1 MAFCKTII
9 KMNVTVKDTLTARGI
24 ALNPWT
30 GFYFLQSLLINFALG
45 YEFSLLYAVAFSCV
59 LLLLWRAAPRVQK
72 ALLAVCSL
80 VAAMYFPF
88 GQAYGAP
95 NFNTLLALHS
105 TNFEESTEIMTIFP
119 WYSYVVSLFILALGV
134 LAVRRRREEK
144 RAWRHFDS
152 VCLAISLVSF
162 FVAPV
167 TNLAYGGV
175 FKFKDTGYPVVRF
188 VKDVVV
194 NNKEV
199 LDEQSRMK
207 ELSQQKDSW
216 NVLAVQPKYHTY
228 VVVIGESARRDALGA
243 FGGHWDNTP
252 FASQVKG
259 NIFMDYVSAS
269 GSTQKSLGLTLN
281 RVVDDKPQYQDNFV
295 TLANR
300 AGFQTWWFSNQG
312 QIGEY
317 DTAIAS
323 IAKRADEVQFLKS
336 GDFEADKNTR
346 DEALLKMT
354 AQVFATQRN
363 TPQLIVLHL
372 MGSHPQAC
380 DRTQGKYK
388 DFVQSK
394 ETSCYIYSMTQT
406 DDLLKQLYLQL
417 QNTGNTF
424 SMVYFSDHGLAF
436 KERGTDVQ
444 YLAHDDKFQQNF
456 QVPFMV
462 VSSDDTSHRLIKARR
477 SANDFLNF
485 FSAWT
490 GIKAKELTP
499 KYKFIS
505 EQKAG
510 PTYITNFRL
519 KKVDYTHLQTDVFET
534 RTR

>member
-1 MAFCKTII
+1 
-9 KMNVTVKDTLTARGI
+9 MNLTVKDTLTTRAV

-45 YEFSLLYAVAFSCV
+45 YEFSILYAVAFSCV
-59 LLLLWRAAPRVQK
+59 LLLLWRSVPKIQK
-72 ALLAVCSL
+72 GLLAICSL
-80 VAAMYFPF
+80 IAAMYFPF
-88 GQAYGAP
+88 SQAYGSP

-105 TNFEESTEIMTIFP
+105 TNFEESTELMTIFP
-119 WYSYVVSLFILALGV
+119 WYSYLVSLFILVLGV
-134 LAVRRRREEK
+134 IAFRRKVAPKK
-144 RAWRHFDS
+144 RLWCHFDS
-152 VCLAISLVSF
+152 LCLVVSVVCF

-167 TNLAYGGV
+167 QNLAYGGV
-175 FKFKDTGYPVVRF
+175 FKIKDSGYPVFRF

-194 NNKEV
+194 NNQEV
-199 LDEQSRMK
+199 IDEQTRM
-207 ELSQQKDSW
+207 QAFAQMKDTWS
-216 NVLAVQPKYHTY
+216 VLAVKPKYQIY
-228 VVVIGESARRDALGA
+228 VVVIGESARRDVLGA

-252 FASQVKG
+252 FASQVNG
-259 NIFMDYVSAS
+259 NLFMDYVAAS
-269 GSTQKSLGLTLN
+269 GSTQKSLGMTLN
-281 RVVDDKPQYQDNFV
+281 RVIDGKPQYQDNIV

-354 AQVFATQRN
+354 AQVFATPRT

-406 DDLLKQLYLQL
+406 DDLLKQLYQQL
-417 QNTGNTF
+417 QNSGESF
-424 SMVYFSDHGLAF
+424 SMVYFSDHGLAV

-444 YLAHDDKFQQNF
+444 YLAHDDEFQQNF

-462 VSSDDTSHRLIKARR
+462 LSSDDKAHRQIKARR

-490 GIKAKELTP
+490 GIKTKELTP

-505 EQKAG
+505 EQNAG
-510 PTYITNFRL
+510 PIYITNFKL

-534 RTR
+534 KTR